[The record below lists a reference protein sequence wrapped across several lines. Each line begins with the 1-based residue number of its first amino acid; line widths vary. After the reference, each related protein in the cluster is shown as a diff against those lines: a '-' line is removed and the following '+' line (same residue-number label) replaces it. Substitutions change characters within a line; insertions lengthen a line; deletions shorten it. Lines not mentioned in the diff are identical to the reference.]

1 MLQLYGNAVIF
12 KDRHLLE
19 PHEYLDLASGPP
31 IAAHRT
37 SPRSKKTQLLDSI
50 ELEDKSK
57 LSGQHPKNPNLDFAA
72 SARATG
78 LLSKESKGRK
88 PKSSSPASPGAN
100 TDVLPPPSLTGMVAV
115 LANDASS
122 IHRHDTRSPALT
134 GKRAVAKVEIS
145 PPTDVSKL
153 SVDELL
159 VALEQQDA
167 KKLTVAH
174 STVEEEEHFV
184 RRNMSLRK
192 ELQNLIASGKLVAAP
207 TLTVPPRSS
216 RQLIVLMTP
225 NGSTRPHVSG
235 RAKRADSRI
244 FIKLADFDRSILSAA
259 SGQTELPVR
268 ELIVRSSCV
277 RSVLEVQQSSINFGS
292 CEKGETK
299 SKTIVIQVS
308 KVTHPSRWFGLRRPE
323 QI

>member
-1 MLQLYGNAVIF
+1 MIF

-19 PHEYLDLASGPP
+19 PHEYLDLAAGPP

-37 SPRSKKTQLLDSI
+37 SPRSKQTQLLDLI
-50 ELEDKSK
+50 ELEDKTK

-88 PKSSSPASPGAN
+88 PKSSSPASPKAN
-100 TDVLPPPSLTGMVAV
+100 INALPPPSLTTMAGV
-115 LANDASS
+115 LASEASS
-122 IHRHDTRSPALT
+122 NHLHDTRSPALT
-134 GKRAVAKVEIS
+134 GKRAETRKQVVL
-145 PPTDVSKL
+145 PVDVSKL

-167 KKLTVAH
+167 KKPTVVH
-174 STVEEEEHFV
+174 STLEEEEHFV
-184 RRNMSLRK
+184 RRSLALRK
-192 ELQNLIASGKLVAAP
+192 ELQNLVATGKLVAAR
-207 TLTVPPRSS
+207 TLTVPSHS
-216 RQLIVLMTP
+216 TRQLIVLMTP
-225 NGSTRPHVSG
+225 NGSTRPHVSS

-244 FIKLADFDRSILSAA
+244 FIKLADFDRSILSAT
-259 SGQTELPVR
+259 SSQTEVPVR

-292 CEKGETK
+292 CEKGVVK
-299 SKTIVIQVS
+299 SKSIVIQVS
-308 KVTHPSRWFGLRRPE
+308 EFTYPSRKYGLRIPE